1 MFRKCG
7 YIPAMRA
14 MDAARQSIGQAN
26 ATNSAPKIILWHLI
40 VGILVSIVFTVV
52 FVKIFD
58 FVEDNGRAAG
68 ATTFDHTIEVWVNR
82 HQTQNPAQ
90 TAELLKVAKF
100 LALMGSPRVI
110 VTLAALAALI
120 GLVWRKVR
128 GAVWIL
134 PIAIIGA
141 GVIIQSVK
149 LLVHRPRP
157 SSFTPLLHESGYSF
171 PSGHSL
177 IAMVVYGLLGYFALK
192 LFKNRAAR
200 LAVRIV
206 TILIIVSIGLS
217 RVYVGVHYP
226 TDVLAGWTA
235 GVPWLLACLYLHE
248 VLVRRWPMSGEPVL
262 TRQSDNSGDTDSATA
277 GVKTLL
283 KG

>member
-1 MFRKCG
+1 
-7 YIPAMRA
+7 MRA
-14 MDAARQSIGQAN
+14 IDSARQRIGQAN
-26 ATNSAPKIILWHLI
+26 ATNSAPKIVLWHVL

-52 FVKIFD
+52 FVKLFD
-58 FVEDNGRAAG
+58 FVEDNGRGTG
-68 ATTFDHTIEVWVNR
+68 ATTFDHAIEVWVNA
-82 HQTQNPAQ
+82 HQTQHPLQ

-100 LALMGSPRVI
+100 LALMGSPRII
-110 VTLAALAALI
+110 VSLAAVAALV

-192 LFKNRAAR
+192 LFQNRAAR
-200 LAVRIV
+200 LMVRILTV
-206 TILIIVSIGLS
+206 LIIVSIGLS

-248 VLVRRWPMSGEPVL
+248 VLVRRWPASGEPVL
-262 TRQSDNSGDTDSATA
+262 TRQTDNSGDTHSAIT
-277 GVKTLL
+277 GIKTLL
-283 KG
+283 NG

>member
-1 MFRKCG
+1 
-7 YIPAMRA
+7 
-14 MDAARQSIGQAN
+14 MDSARQRIGQAN
-26 ATNSAPKIILWHLI
+26 ATNSAPKIILWHVLA
-40 VGILVSIVFTVV
+40 GILVSIVFTVV

-58 FVEDNGRAAG
+58 FVEDTGKG
-68 ATTFDHTIEVWVNR
+68 ATSFDHAIEVWVNQQ
-82 HQTQNPAQ
+82 QTQHPGQ
-90 TAELLKVAKF
+90 TATLLGVAKF

-110 VTLAALAALI
+110 VSLAAVAALV

-128 GAVWIL
+128 GAVWIF
-134 PIAIIGA
+134 PIAIVGA

-177 IAMVVYGLLGYFALK
+177 IAMVVYGLLGYFTVGQ
-192 LFKNRAAR
+192 FKNRAAR
-200 LAVRIV
+200 LIVRIV
-206 TILIIVSIGLS
+206 TVLLVFSIGVS

-235 GVPWLLACLYLHE
+235 GIPWLLACLVLHE
-248 VLVRRWPMSGEPVL
+248 VLARRWPASGEPVL
-262 TRQSDNSGDTDSATA
+262 TRVNP
-277 GVKTLL
+277 
-283 KG
+283 